1 MADMP
6 KDAGARR
13 VRTALW
19 VIAGLLGAVGIALS
33 VAMSSWWPLLVVAG
47 LAVPLMPLGRRNTQE
62 R

>member
-19 VIAGLLGAVGIALS
+19 VIAALLGALGIA
-33 VAMSSWWPLLVVAG
+33 VAVATGSWWPLVLVAG
-47 LAVPLMPLGRRNTQE
+47 LAVPLLPLGRTD
-62 R
+62 